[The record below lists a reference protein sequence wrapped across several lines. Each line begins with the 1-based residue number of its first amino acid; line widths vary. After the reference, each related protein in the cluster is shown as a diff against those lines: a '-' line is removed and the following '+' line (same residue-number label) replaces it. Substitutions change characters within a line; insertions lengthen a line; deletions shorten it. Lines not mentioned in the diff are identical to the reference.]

1 MDIHQFLE
9 LFVGRWRSQRSDHQF
24 SKGNGNDVR
33 SLIEITPLSLDD
45 RNLIAICQK
54 HNLDPLKAIQPMRMS
69 WEEESLSSKKPSGFS
84 FIVPVPNDATS
95 PKKGLILAGQSKG
108 EYELAEDDSLTI
120 RTVVDQGSLEER
132 IWYGNP
138 NLRFRVATLI
148 SKDQA
153 SDRHVQ
159 SSKFYS
165 EIRIA
170 PPKPAA

>member
-24 SKGNGNDVR
+24 SKGNGSDTR

-45 RNLIAICQK
+45 PNLIAICQK
-54 HNLDPLKAIQPMRMS
+54 HNLDPLKAIQPMQMS
-69 WEEESLSSKKPSGFS
+69 WEEESLSSKKPSGVS
-84 FIVPVPNDATS
+84 FIVPIPHEATEL
-95 PKKGLILAGQSKG
+95 KKGLILTSQSKG
-108 EYELAEDDSLTI
+108 EYELAEDESLTI

-148 SKDQA
+148 HKDQS

-165 EIRIA
+165 EIRISPA
-170 PPKPAA
+170 KPSA